1 MIVKVF
7 LTLEIDEEE
16 YTIPVDGF
24 IDPEIEDAMNDFI
37 HDVDGIRIRNMKII
51 TQEQT

>member
-16 YTIPVDGF
+16 YPIPVDGS
-24 IDPEIEDAMNDFI
+24 IDEEVNEALQEYIYDI
-37 HDVDGIRIRNMKII
+37 DGMSIKTMKIL
-51 TQEQT
+51 TE

>member
-16 YTIPVDGF
+16 YPVPVDGF
-24 IDPEIEDAMNDFI
+24 IDEEVSQALQEYIYDI
-37 HDVDGIRIRNMKII
+37 DGMSIKTIKII
-51 TQEQT
+51 TE

>member
-16 YTIPVDGF
+16 YPVPVDGF
-24 IDPEIEDAMNDFI
+24 IDDEVRQALQEYIYDI
-37 HDVDGIRIRNMKII
+37 DGMSIRSIKIVS
-51 TQEQT
+51 E

>member
-1 MIVKVF
+1 MKVKIMA
-7 LTLEIDEEE
+7 TLLIDPEE
-16 YTIPVDGF
+16 YPIPVDGF

-51 TQEQT
+51 TQE